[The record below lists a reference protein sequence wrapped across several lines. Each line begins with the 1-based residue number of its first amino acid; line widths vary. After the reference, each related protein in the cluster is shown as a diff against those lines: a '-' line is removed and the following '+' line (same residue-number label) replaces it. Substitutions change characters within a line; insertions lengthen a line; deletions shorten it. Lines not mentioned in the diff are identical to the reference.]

1 MKGYE
6 ERREGF
12 EGEFKRN
19 QELAF
24 RTTVRRNKLLG
35 MWVAEHL
42 GLPACEA
49 EAYAK
54 SVANADFDA
63 RGDNDVI
70 AKVQADLAAKRIPLD
85 EAELRAE
92 LARAATEARRQLA
105 EA

>member
-6 ERREGF
+6 EWRRGF
-12 EGEFKRN
+12 EAEFTRN

-24 RTTVRRNKLLG
+24 RTTVRGNKLFGL
-35 MWVAEHL
+35 WVAERL
-42 GLPACEA
+42 GLPRGEA

-54 SVANADFDA
+54 SVINADFDA
-63 RGDNDVI
+63 LGDNDVI
-70 AKVQADLAAKRIPLD
+70 AKVQADLAAKGISLD

-92 LARAATEARRQLA
+92 LARAVTEARRPLA